1 VRASFSRRLLC
12 LCLLLSKFF
21 VERTIKEK
29 DIFSDNKNNNNE
41 SKGWKYRYNNNNN
54 NNNNLV

>member
-1 VRASFSRRLLC
+1 

-21 VERTIKEK
+21 VERTIKEE

-41 SKGWKYRYNNNNN
+41 SKGWNYRYNNNNN
-54 NNNNLV
+54 NNNNNYYL